1 MQDADLSMQFLCDQI
16 RRQASGIVIS
26 KTMYRYQ
33 NLRFF
38 CNIYII
44 LMLGL
49 KGLKSGTINK

>member
-44 LMLGL
+44 LMLGS
-49 KGLKSGTINK
+49 KSLKSGTINK